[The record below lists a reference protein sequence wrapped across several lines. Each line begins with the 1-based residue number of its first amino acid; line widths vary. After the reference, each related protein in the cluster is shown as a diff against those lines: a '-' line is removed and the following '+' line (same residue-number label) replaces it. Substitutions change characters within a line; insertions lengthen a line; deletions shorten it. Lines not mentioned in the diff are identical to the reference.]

1 MRNAMLILLLFLA
14 AHSLRAQDAQQL
26 IREGNRAVEAGKTD
40 EALAFYEEA
49 AGLGADKYAAYF
61 NMGNVYY
68 DAKKWKEAEQAYL
81 NALSAARNKT
91 DKARVWHNLGNTYL
105 AQDQYREAVKAYKE
119 ALKLRPD
126 DEDTRYNLAY
136 ALSKWKK
143 EEEQKQKNKNKQ
155 QKQDQK
161 ENQKDKNQEQ
171 KENQEQDQ
179 KNKSQ
184 ENKENQKQKDKQ
196 NQGEQEENEGNKREK
211 NEDKSGGAGKQE
223 EQQKEEK
230 EEGGRQAVRIDPKQA
245 ERLLKA
251 LERQE
256 GKIQE
261 EMWKKK
267 AGRTR
272 KRKSEKDW

>member
-1 MRNAMLILLLFLA
+1 MRHVMLILLLFLA
-14 AHSLRAQDAQQL
+14 AHQLRAQDAREL

-49 AGLGADKYAAYF
+49 AGLGTDKYAAYF

-68 DAKKWKEAEQAYL
+68 EANKWKEAEQAYL

-91 DKARVWHNLGNTYL
+91 DKARAWHNLGNTYL
-105 AQDQYREAVKAYKE
+105 AQNQYREAVKAYKE

-136 ALSKWKK
+136 AFSKMKK
-143 EEEQKQKNKNKQ
+143 EEQ
-155 QKQDQK
+155 QKQENKKNQQNQDKKQDQQ
-161 ENQKDKNQEQ
+161 EKNQEN
-171 KENQEQDQ
+171 KEQENQ

-184 ENKENQKQKDKQ
+184 QDKENQEQKDKQ
-196 NQGEQEENEGNKREK
+196 NQEEQKQKEGNQGENKE
-211 NEDKSGGAGKQE
+211 EESGGNEKQQS
-223 EQQKEEK
+223 QQEK
-230 EEGGRQAVRIDPKQA
+230 EKGKRQSVQIDPKQA

-261 EMWKKK
+261 EMLRKK